1 MSKITDHIINFLG
14 DRSRYND
21 NPGESIIKTPMANP
35 SFSSP
40 PYTALAEAA
49 LLTRQSLPPA
59 LGPETVCPS
68 YDGLGLANVPA
79 LAMHWLSTE
88 TTATP
93 ALPSFNPA
101 LLGNSSVTEAWDN
114 WQQQNEINHVVLLIM
129 DAFGYDQLRTVM
141 TEGDA
146 PGLAEAIDSPQ
157 AFFIPA
163 TSVFPSTTATA
174 LTSAAT
180 AQAPAQHGIMGTR
193 AYVRKVGGIV
203 NFLRWTPGVS
213 PNSTPYP
220 DSQLNPDKFVPVPN
234 LYATL
239 EQAGVDVGIVSWHNF
254 QGTSVSRFTTGGA
267 QVGKDGY
274 IGYLT
279 PIDGFVQLR
288 DRLLKLP
295 EKTKSFTQLYIPNL
309 DSAAHRYG
317 PLSPAYR
324 AEVAA
329 LDFAMKREL
338 FEPLRGRSDIV
349 LLLVADHGQ
358 RTIEP
363 DKVLWLNDHPDL
375 TDLLSTPAAGESQAR
390 YLHVR
395 HGQEDKAIAYIQT
408 HLADRF
414 LAISKDKAIHL
425 GLFGLQEPTEEMSD
439 RIGDL
444 ILIPQNGWT
453 CFQHVGETKPEDL
466 QTTIVGIHGG
476 VTRAEMLIP
485 FLAYRF

>member
-1 MSKITDHIINFLG
+1 MSIQ
-14 DRSRYND
+14 RSRYNGSH
-21 NPGESIIKTPMANP
+21 GEPIIKTPMTNP
-35 SFSSP
+35 SFH
-40 PYTALAEAA
+40 PYTHLAETT
-49 LLTRQSLPPA
+49 LLARQSLPPA
-59 LGPETVCPS
+59 LGTETVCPS

-79 LAMHWLSTE
+79 LAMHWLSPDKTSA
-88 TTATP
+88 TT

-101 LLGNSSVTEAWDN
+101 LLGNTSVTEAWDS
-114 WQQQNEINHVVLLIM
+114 WQQQDEINHVVLLIM
-129 DAFGYDQLRTVM
+129 DAFGYDQLHTVM
-141 TEGDA
+141 AEGDA
-146 PGLAEAIDSPQ
+146 PGLAEAIGSPQ
-157 AFFIPA
+157 AFFMPA

-180 AQAPAQHGIMGTR
+180 AHAPAQHGIMGTR
-193 AYVRKVGGIV
+193 AYVREVGSVV
-203 NFLRWTPGVS
+203 NFLRWIPGVS
-213 PNSTPYP
+213 PNSTPYT
-220 DSQLNPDKFVPVPN
+220 DSQLNPDTFIPVPN
-234 LYATL
+234 LYVTL
-239 EQAGVDVGIVSWHNF
+239 EQAGVDVGIVSWRNF

-267 QVGKDGY
+267 RAGKEGY

-295 EKTKSFTQLYIPNL
+295 EKSKSFTQLYIPNL

-317 PLSPAYR
+317 PLSPSYR

-363 DKVLWLNDHPDL
+363 EKVLWLNDHPDL
-375 TDLLSTPAAGESQAR
+375 TKLLSAPATGESQAR
-390 YLHVR
+390 FLHVR
-395 HGQEDKAIAYIQT
+395 QGQEEAAIAYIKT

-425 GLFGLQEPTEEMSD
+425 GLFGLPEQTPTEEMSD
-439 RIGDL
+439 RMGDL
-444 ILIPQNGWT
+444 ILIPQNGWS

-476 VTRAEMLIP
+476 VTRSEMLIP